1 MKYNQIRVMMDYSA
15 EPLWAAK
22 DDLSFIN
29 FDIENLKLPKD
40 IIIALKSY
48 QDIWESA
55 HTVSNRSNLLTVLF
69 NDIDNALNSMAKL
82 LAIEIKKIYPQY
94 QLFYFCEKNS
104 KLIEVSYT

>member
-69 NDIDNALNSMAKL
+69 NDIYLHTANLCQL
-82 LAIEIKKIYPQY
+82 LIT
-94 QLFYFCEKNS
+94 L
-104 KLIEVSYT
+104 EVVK